1 MQLFSCKYW
10 ECFKN
15 TYFEEHLET
24 AASVSYVLLL
34 SEPFRVKLSYHFILP
49 KYTYHEYKKSTA
61 SDAGFKENREFF
73 KFFSNL
79 SNRAK

>member
-1 MQLFSCKYW
+1 MQMFSCKYW

-49 KYTYHEYKKSTA
+49 KCTYHKYKNPMRQMQGSRKT
-61 SDAGFKENREFF
+61 EN
-73 KFFSNL
+73 FSNFL
-79 SNRAK
+79 VI

>member
-1 MQLFSCKYW
+1 MQMFSCKYW

-49 KYTYHEYKKSTA
+49 KSTYHEYKNSMRQMQGSRKT
-61 SDAGFKENREFF
+61 GN
-73 KFFSNL
+73 FSNFL
-79 SNRAK
+79 VI